1 MKKKESVVAVI
12 RREKRRRALGTD
24 LMCDWD
30 FARDNG
36 ENPQLT
42 RLAQNYV
49 THFEKFRNR
58 GAGLFLYGGPGSG
71 KSFAAA
77 AIVNELTDRG
87 YRCLFT
93 SLLTVLSDLSG
104 LGYGNRRCFLSQICD
119 RDLLVL
125 DDFGTEAETS
135 FSSDVLL
142 QIINLCRLK
151 SVPIIVT
158 TPYHPDALTQGGAA
172 SRRTFAVHRLLSRCT
187 PVNVII
193 PRPRSSRNFKQKQ
206 QGDTLLKEPAQQ
218 EAQPKGLPVPEQE
231 DQAKEQPVQQ
241 KLPLH

>member
-49 THFEKFRNR
+49 THFENFRSR

-71 KSFAAA
+71 KSFTAA

-93 SLLTVLSDLSG
+93 SLLTVLSD
-104 LGYGNRRCFLSQICD
+104 LSQICD

-218 EAQPKGLPVPEQE
+218 EAQSKGLPVPEQE
-231 DQAKEQPVQQ
+231 DQAKEQPV
-241 KLPLH
+241 